1 MHARAQKQSHT
12 CTHRTH
18 IQTYMSPYLN
28 THTHTHTLAR
38 KHAHPHTHEH
48 THTHTHEHTHTHT
61 HTRSFIHTCIHT
73 KIHTHIH
80 TYRYEILT
88 HTPHSSKLTVQRPR
102 CRPTAMLFVSAA
114 VGPCQGVHWCTAR
127 GAVLFV
133 PAQAPA
139 LNPRISS
146 VAEVGVMAA
155 THRAINMYEQGGE
168 LPWQG
173 TPRHMG
179 FLHFYS
185 CPHPHCQP
193 FAGPR
198 DRLPVR
204 LSGKGD
210 DQTTPGACQAVHWCT
225 VRGAVHA
232 QAPAL
237 SHRISLVAE
246 VG

>member
-1 MHARAQKQSHT
+1 
-12 CTHRTH
+12 
-18 IQTYMSPYLN
+18 MSPDSDAVRL
-28 THTHTHTLAR
+28 
-38 KHAHPHTHEH
+38 
-48 THTHTHEHTHTHT
+48 
-61 HTRSFIHTCIHT
+61 
-73 KIHTHIH
+73 
-80 TYRYEILT
+80 
-88 HTPHSSKLTVQRPR
+88 SSGW
-102 CRPTAMLFVSAA
+102 AM
-114 VGPCQGVHWCTAR
+114 PVHWCTAR

-139 LNPRISS
+139 LNSRISS

-155 THRAINMYEQGGE
+155 THRAINMYGQGGE
-168 LPWQG
+168 LPGQG

-179 FLHFYS
+179 FHHFCS

-193 FAGPR
+193 FAGSRNRP
-198 DRLPVR
+198 PAR

-210 DQTTPGACQAVHWCT
+210 DQTTPGACQAVQWCT

-237 SHRISLVAE
+237 NHRISLMAE